1 MYEKHF
7 LKNVIYQLLQQR
19 ASIVIV
25 ITFYSPSCLGQET
38 AKGPFG
44 LRVKLPPVHLS
55 TTQGGGFTLSL
66 LMLNVKQ
73 GSCEYQ
79 FL

>member
-1 MYEKHF
+1 MLIFSHNSVY
-7 LKNVIYQLLQQR
+7 VV
-19 ASIVIV
+19 VIV
-25 ITFYSPSCLGQET
+25 ITFYLPSYLGQEK

-44 LRVKLPPVHLS
+44 LQVKLPSAHLS
-55 TTQGGGFTLSL
+55 TTHGGISTLSL